1 MARGDRH
8 RRRNP
13 GAERGRSVS
22 PRQGAE
28 DELTRVL
35 ALVPWIIA
43 HPGSTKPEIAQRF
56 GVTVKQV
63 ENDLWLLMMVGVPPY
78 SPGDY
83 IDVDPEAD
91 TVEIRLADYFTRP
104 LRLSPAEGLAL
115 LAAGRALLAVPGSDP
130 SGPLATALDRLAH
143 ALEGVDV
150 VVDFGEPDL
159 PRRGPARP
167 PLAGTSIEI
176 EYWSAGRDHL
186 TTRIIDPGPPFFAVG
201 QWYTDAYCHER
212 SDNRMFRLDR
222 IRAVRPTGATFTPV
236 FDDADAPPAVFT
248 ASDGD
253 STVTLLL
260 PPGAAWVAES
270 TPVDSVDE
278 LDGGGQRVVLM
289 VGATAWLER
298 LLLQVGP
305 GAQIVDPPELRDLPA
320 RAARR
325 VLARYSG
332 ATRYSAHHLSVQ
344 G

>member
-1 MARGDRH
+1 M
-8 RRRNP
+8 
-13 GAERGRSVS
+13 S

-56 GVTVKQV
+56 GVSVQQL
-63 ENDLWLLMMVGVPPY
+63 EADLWLLMMVGVPPY

-83 IDVDPEAD
+83 IDVDPEAE

-115 LAAGRALLAVPGSDP
+115 LAAGRALLAVPGSDA

-150 VVDFGEPDL
+150 VVDFGEPRFL
-159 PRRGPARP
+159 GEVRAAALGGR
-167 PLAGTSIEI
+167 SIEI
-176 EYWSAGRDHL
+176 EYFAAGRDEV
-186 TTRIIDPGPPFFAVG
+186 TTRTIDPGPPFFAMG

-212 SDNRMFRLDR
+212 DENRMFRLDR
-222 IRAVRPTGATFTPV
+222 IRRIRETGTSFVPT
-236 FDDADAPPAVFT
+236 FDGADAPPAVFT
-248 ASDGD
+248 ATATDTKV
-253 STVTLLL
+253 TVLF

-270 TPVDSVDE
+270 TPVDSVEE
-278 LDGGGQRVVLM
+278 LPTGGQRVVLS

-305 GAQIVDPPELRDLPA
+305 EARIEDPPEYRDL
-320 RAARR
+320 AAVAAHR

-332 ATRYSAHHLSVQ
+332 ATRPPSRA
-344 G
+344 GP

>member
-1 MARGDRH
+1 M
-8 RRRNP
+8 
-13 GAERGRSVS
+13 S

-43 HPGSTKPEIAQRF
+43 NPGSTKPEIARRF
-56 GVTVKQV
+56 GISVKQL

-83 IDVDPEAD
+83 IEVDPESD

-130 SGPLATALDRLAH
+130 TGPLATALDRLAH

-150 VVDFGEPDL
+150 VVDFGEPTHLREVRD
-159 PRRGPARP
+159 AA
-167 PLAGTSIEI
+167 LAGRSIEI
-176 EYWSAGRDHL
+176 DYWSAGRDHL
-186 TTRIIDPGPPFFAVG
+186 TTRVIDPGPPFFAVG

-212 SDNRMFRLDR
+212 REDRMFRLDR
-222 IRAVRPTGATFTPV
+222 IGALRPSDATFTPV
-236 FDDADAPPAVFT
+236 FDDAEGPPAVFT
-248 ASDGD
+248 PTDADAK
-253 STVTLLL
+253 VTLLL
-260 PPGAAWVAES
+260 PPGASWVAES
-270 TPVDSVDE
+270 TPVDSVED
-278 LDGGGQRVVLM
+278 LDDGGQRVVLT

-305 GAQIVDPPELRDLPA
+305 GAQIVEPPELRDLPT

-325 VLARYSG
+325 VLARYTG
-332 ATRYSAHHLSVQ
+332 ATRTPQ
-344 G
+344 PT

>member
-1 MARGDRH
+1 
-8 RRRNP
+8 
-13 GAERGRSVS
+13 VS

-43 HPGSTKPEIAQRF
+43 HPGSTKSEIAQRF
-56 GVTVKQV
+56 GITVKQL
-63 ENDLWLLMMVGVPPY
+63 ETDLWLLMMVGVPPY

-130 SGPLATALDRLAH
+130 RGPLATALDRLAH

-150 VVDFGEPDL
+150 VVDFGEPTFL
-159 PRRGPARP
+159 EEVRAAARS
-167 PLAGTSIEI
+167 GSSIEI
-176 EYWSAGRDHL
+176 EYWSAGRDQL
-186 TTRIIDPGPPFFAVG
+186 STRVIDPGPPFFAVG
-201 QWYTDAYCHER
+201 QWYTDAFCHAAT
-212 SDNRMFRLDR
+212 DGRMFRLDR
-222 IRAVRPTGATFTPV
+222 IRAVRQTGATFTPTI
-236 FDDADAPPAVFT
+236 DDTGGPPAIFT
-248 ASDGD
+248 ASAGD
-253 STVTLLL
+253 SNVTLLL
-260 PPGAAWVAES
+260 PPGADWVAES
-270 TPVDSVDE
+270 TPVESVVE
-278 LDGGGQRVVLM
+278 LEGGGQQVVLT

-305 GAQIVDPPELRDLPA
+305 EARIIDPPEYVDLGV

-325 VLARYSG
+325 VLGRYSD
-332 ATRYSAHHLSVQ
+332 ASRSPPLSRP
-344 G
+344 

>member
-1 MARGDRH
+1 M
-8 RRRNP
+8 
-13 GAERGRSVS
+13 S

-43 HPGSTKPEIAQRF
+43 HPGSTKPVIAHRF
-56 GVTVKQV
+56 GISVTQL
-63 ENDLWLLMMVGVPPY
+63 ESDLWLLMMVGVPPY

-83 IDVDPEAD
+83 IQVDPESD

-115 LAAGRALLAVPGSDP
+115 LAAGRALLAVPGSDT
-130 SGPLATALDRLAH
+130 SGPLATALERLAS

-150 VVDFGEPDL
+150 VVDFGEPTFLGEVRDA
-159 PRRGPARP
+159 G
-167 PLAGTSIEI
+167 LAGRSIEI
-176 EYWSAGRDHL
+176 EYWAAGRDHL

-222 IRAVRPTGATFTPV
+222 IRALHPTDATFTPAA
-236 FDDADAPPAVFT
+236 DDTSEPPTVFT
-248 ASDGD
+248 ATPDDIS
-253 STVTLLL
+253 VTLLL

-270 TPVDSVDE
+270 TPVDSVEE
-278 LDGGGQRVVLM
+278 LEGGGQRVVLT

-298 LLLQVGP
+298 LMLQVGP
-305 GAQIVDPPELRDLPA
+305 DARIVEPPELRELPA
-320 RAARR
+320 RAAQR
-325 VLARYSG
+325 VLARYAGLSR
-332 ATRYSAHHLSVQ
+332 TPSAPLA
-344 G
+344 